1 MDTAFYSLGY
11 AAIIVVGFLAFRPFD
26 KQLAYRF
33 GLLFVCYLVLDDFI
47 TGLPYTFDVFDLN
60 PARWNWAGK
69 VYSLGFAAAVI
80 ALFGLNA
87 RATGLILPERNVRV
101 GALALIPLILMG
113 VVLAMIHQPAPP
125 SAETIAFQLLMPGL
139 AEELA
144 FRGVAPALLLG
155 LIRDQDP
162 PARTPWIV
170 ILIAAIPFGAAHAL
184 SYSGGA
190 FSFDL
195 GQGLWTASG
204 GIIYG
209 WLRFSTGSLLF
220 PLLAH
225 SLTNVAFAL
234 TPLILR

>member
-11 AAIIVVGFLAFRPFD
+11 FAFASLGFLAFRPFD
-26 KQLAYRF
+26 KRLAYRF
-33 GLLFVCYLVLDDFI
+33 GLLFVSYLVLDDFI
-47 TGLPYTFDVFDLN
+47 TGLPNTFDVLDLN

-69 VYSLGFAAAVI
+69 VYSLGFGAAVI

-87 RATGLILPERNVRV
+87 KATGLVLPQRNVRV
-101 GALALIPLILMG
+101 GALALIPLVLMG
-113 VVLAMIHQPAPP
+113 VVLAMIHQPPPP
-125 SAETIAFQLLMPGL
+125 SGETIAFQLLMPGL
-139 AEELA
+139 SEELA

-170 ILIAAIPFGAAHAL
+170 ILIAAIPFGLVHGL
-184 SYSGGA
+184 SYADGA
-190 FSFDL
+190 FAFEL

-234 TPLILR
+234 TPLMLG